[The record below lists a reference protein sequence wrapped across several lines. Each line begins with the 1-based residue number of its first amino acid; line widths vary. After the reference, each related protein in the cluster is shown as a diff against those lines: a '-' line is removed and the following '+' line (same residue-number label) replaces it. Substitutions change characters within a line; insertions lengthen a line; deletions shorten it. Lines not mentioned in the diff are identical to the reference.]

1 MDPRVFEMH
10 AEFCKTL
17 AHPLRVELMKV
28 LGQGERRVNDLA
40 QAVETRQPLVSQH
53 LGVLRHLGLVRTRR
67 EGNEVYYRVAY
78 PKMVQACDLLREV
91 LLEQLRTGDGLAARW
106 VHEHKEAA
114 VAELRGFLGKDFDLP
129 EDRLY
134 DGARQYWVRGESGG
148 EGPVAVVGVS
158 EPGVALTVALLDLE
172 VFPEAGEELVVDQE
186 IAFATTKK
194 NMKYF
199 LSPLAGRVVEAN
211 AQATAE
217 AVNAAPY
224 DTWLVKI
231 RPAAGWES
239 RLLDA
244 QAYAQKLAGT
254 EHATPEAAQ
263 AAKTGKSSPTCKSIY
278 SGIKER

>member
-10 AEFCKTL
+10 AEVCKTL

-28 LGQGERRVNDLA
+28 LSDGERRVNDLSE
-40 QAVETRQPLVSQH
+40 AVQTRQPLVSQH
-53 LGVLRHLGLVRTRR
+53 LAVLRHLGLVRTRR
-67 EGNEVYYRVAY
+67 DGNEVYYRVAY

-106 VHEHKEAA
+106 AQENKETSMS
-114 VAELRGFLGKDFDLP
+114 ELRGFLGRDFDLR

-134 DGARQYWVRGESGG
+134 DGARQYWVKSESADGG
-148 EGPVAVVGVS
+148 SVAVVGVS
-158 EPGVALTVALLDLE
+158 EPGVALTVALVDLE

-199 LSPLAGRVVEAN
+199 LSPLAGRVVDVN
-211 AQATAE
+211 AAATAE
-217 AVNAAPY
+217 AVNAQPY
-224 DTWLVKI
+224 ETWLVKI
-231 RPAAGWES
+231 QPTAGWEG

-244 QAYAQKLAGT
+244 QSYAQKLMGT
-254 EHATPEAAQ
+254 EHATPEAVE
-263 AAKTGKSSPTCKSIY
+263 AARVGKSSPTCKSIY
-278 SGIKER
+278 SGIKES

>member
-28 LGQGERRVNDLA
+28 LSDGERRVSDVA

-53 LGVLRHLGLVRTRR
+53 LAVLRHLGLVRTRR

-91 LLEQLRTGDGLAARW
+91 LLEQLRTGDGLAAKW
-106 VHEHKEAA
+106 VQEYEETRMTK
-114 VAELRGFLGKDFDLP
+114 LQGFLGTDFDLP

-134 DGARQYWVRGESGG
+134 DGGRQYWVRSEPTDAGA
-148 EGPVAVVGVS
+148 VAVVGVS
-158 EPGVALTVALLDLE
+158 EPGVALTVALIDLE
-172 VFPEAGEELVVDQE
+172 VFPEAGEELVADQE

-199 LSPLAGRVVEAN
+199 LSPFAGRVLEAN

-217 AVNAAPY
+217 SVNTRPY
-224 DTWLVKI
+224 ETWLVKI
-231 RPAAGWES
+231 LPAAGWED

-244 QAYAQKLAGT
+244 QAYARKLRGT
-254 EHATPEAAQ
+254 EHATPEATQ
-263 AAKTGKSSPTCKSIY
+263 AAKAGRSSPTCKSIY
-278 SGIKER
+278 SGIKEG